1 MKSIDFLREHN
12 VAVDQ
17 SLELFGDIETY
28 NETLVEFKNGIE
40 GKLERIDKFFKE
52 ADMPNYAI
60 LVHSLK
66 SDCKYFGFM
75 DLADLAYQHELES
88 KASNIN
94 FVTANYQAL
103 VTKANEIKNLV
114 NEYFS
119 DDPAPAPAAAPVAPT
134 APASPAPAPTERG
147 VILVADDSEVIRL
160 FVKKIFDA
168 EKDIEIAQN
177 GNEAIEV
184 IKKYQT
190 TNRIEAIL
198 LDLNMP
204 GSDGFVVLDYLRDN
218 NLLGSMPVT
227 IISGDSSS
235 DAINRAFTYNI
246 VDMLNKPFSEA
257 KIKDAVEKTIAQKQ

>member
-1 MKSIDFLREHN
+1 MKTIDFLKEHN
-12 VAVDQ
+12 VNVDQ

-28 NETLVEFKNGIE
+28 NETLKEFQKGID
-40 GKLERIDKFFKE
+40 GKLERIEKFFHDG
-52 ADMPNYAI
+52 DMPNYAI

-75 DLADLAYQHELES
+75 ELADLAYQHELES

-94 FVTANYQAL
+94 FVTANFDRLMTEAKK
-103 VTKANEIKNLV
+103 VKTIV
-114 NEYFS
+114 NAYLN
-119 DDPAPAPAAAPVAPT
+119 DDVGPVEAAPVAPA
-134 APASPAPAPTERG
+134 APAARG

-160 FVKKIFDA
+160 FVKKIFEAD
-168 EKDIEIAQN
+168 KDIEVAQD
-177 GNEAIEV
+177 GNEALEI
-184 IKKYQT
+184 IKKYQND
-190 TNRIEAIL
+190 NRIEAIL

-204 GSDGFVVLDYLRDN
+204 GTDGFVVLDYLKN
-218 NLLGSMPVT
+218 NDLLSKMPVT

-257 KIKDAVEKTIAQKQ
+257 KIKDAVEKTIAQKK

>member
-1 MKSIDFLREHN
+1 MKSIDFLKAHN

-17 SLELFGDIETY
+17 SLELFGDVETY
-28 NETLVEFKNGIE
+28 NETLVEFKNGID

-52 ADMPNYAI
+52 GDMPNYAI

-75 DLADLAYQHELES
+75 ELADLAYQHELES

-94 FVTANYQAL
+94 FVTANYEKL
-103 VTKANEIKNLV
+103 VTEAKKIRDLV
-114 NEYFS
+114 NDYFT
-119 DDPAPAPAAAPVAPT
+119 DDPTPVAAAPVQPVAPAAPAPAP
-134 APASPAPAPTERG
+134 EEKG

-160 FVKKIFDA
+160 FVKKIFA
-168 EKDIEIAQN
+168 ETKDIEIAKD

-184 IKKYQT
+184 IKRYQA

-204 GSDGFVVLDYLRDN
+204 GADGFVVLDYLRDN
-218 NLLGSMPVT
+218 NLLSQMPVT

-246 VDMLNKPFSEA
+246 VDMLNKPFSED
-257 KIKDAVEKTIAQKQ
+257 KIRDAVEKTIAQKK

>member
-28 NETLVEFKNGIE
+28 NETLVEFKNGID

-103 VTKANEIKNLV
+103 VTKANEINTLV
-114 NEYFS
+114 M
-119 DDPAPAPAAAPVAPT
+119 
-134 APASPAPAPTERG
+134 
-147 VILVADDSEVIRL
+147 ILHQHLLLLQLHLLLLLLQHQHLLKEVS
-160 FVKKIFDA
+160 F
-168 EKDIEIAQN
+168 
-177 GNEAIEV
+177 
-184 IKKYQT
+184 
-190 TNRIEAIL
+190 
-198 LDLNMP
+198 
-204 GSDGFVVLDYLRDN
+204 
-218 NLLGSMPVT
+218 
-227 IISGDSSS
+227 
-235 DAINRAFTYNI
+235 
-246 VDMLNKPFSEA
+246 
-257 KIKDAVEKTIAQKQ
+257 

>member
-12 VAVDQ
+12 V
-17 SLELFGDIETY
+17 ETY
-28 NETLVEFKNGIE
+28 NETLVEFQKGID
-40 GKLERIDKFFKE
+40 GKLERIEKFYKDG
-52 ADMPNYAI
+52 DMPNYAI

-75 DLADLAYQHELES
+75 ELADLAYQHELES

-94 FVTANYQAL
+94 FVAANFDRLMTEAKKVRTIVNAYLNDDIAL
-103 VTKANEIKNLV
+103 PEIPTV
-114 NEYFS
+114 GTV
-119 DDPAPAPAAAPVAPT
+119 PAA
-134 APASPAPAPTERG
+134 RG

-160 FVKKIFDA
+160 FVKKTFEND
-168 EKDIEIAQN
+168 KDIEVAED
-177 GNEAIEV
+177 GNEALRIIQSHEDD
-184 IKKYQT
+184 
-190 TNRIEAIL
+190 NRIEAIL

-204 GSDGFVVLDYLRDN
+204 GSDGFVVLDYLKN
-218 NLLGSMPVT
+218 KNLLSKMPVT

-246 VDMLNKPFSEA
+246 VDMLNKPFSEQ

>member
-28 NETLVEFKNGIE
+28 NETLVEFKNGID

-103 VTKANEIKNLV
+103 VTKANEQLKSTVKGHLQHQH
-114 NEYFS
+114 
-119 DDPAPAPAAAPVAPT
+119 
-134 APASPAPAPTERG
+134 
-147 VILVADDSEVIRL
+147 LLLQLHLLLLLLQHQHLLKEVS
-160 FVKKIFDA
+160 F
-168 EKDIEIAQN
+168 
-177 GNEAIEV
+177 
-184 IKKYQT
+184 
-190 TNRIEAIL
+190 
-198 LDLNMP
+198 
-204 GSDGFVVLDYLRDN
+204 
-218 NLLGSMPVT
+218 
-227 IISGDSSS
+227 
-235 DAINRAFTYNI
+235 
-246 VDMLNKPFSEA
+246 
-257 KIKDAVEKTIAQKQ
+257 

>member
-1 MKSIDFLREHN
+1 MKSIDFLKAHN

-17 SLELFGDIETY
+17 SLELFGDVETY
-28 NETLVEFKNGIE
+28 NDTLVEFKNGID

-52 ADMPNYAI
+52 GDMPNYAI

-75 DLADLAYQHELES
+75 ELADLAYQHELES

-94 FVTANYQAL
+94 FVTANYEKL
-103 VTKANEIKNLV
+103 VTEAKKIRDLV

-119 DDPAPAPAAAPVAPT
+119 DEPALAPTTPVAPAAPVAP
-134 APASPAPAPTERG
+134 AQAEKG

-177 GNEAIEV
+177 GNEAIEI
-184 IKKYQT
+184 IKKYQA

-218 NLLGSMPVT
+218 NLLSQMPVT

-235 DAINRAFTYNI
+235 EAINRAFTYNI